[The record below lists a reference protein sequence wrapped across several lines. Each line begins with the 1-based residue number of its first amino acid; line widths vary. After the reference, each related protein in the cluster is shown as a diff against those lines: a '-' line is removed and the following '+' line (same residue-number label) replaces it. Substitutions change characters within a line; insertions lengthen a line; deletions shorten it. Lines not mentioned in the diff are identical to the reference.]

1 MNRDIVEQIIHAVES
16 KRDDI
21 IGFTKILVK
30 QLSENPPGGEQF
42 VGELIINKASEWG
55 LPAPEVWS
63 IKEEHPNL
71 IFTVNGQK
79 QGRTLLLNGH
89 TDTKPI
95 GDITAWSTDPY
106 EPEIIN
112 GKLYGRGATDMKG
125 SVVGMLGAAYAL
137 IHSKILIN
145 GNLVLALTADEEAGS
160 VYGAKALVKDRGIQ
174 ADAVIVGEP
183 SGTNKGFDTIHI
195 ACRGALLGK
204 VVVHGTQMHSS
215 LSDKG
220 GCINASVKMAQV
232 LCEFA
237 ANLKSNLRYEPHYLY
252 PTGPTVNPGVLLSG
266 GIFYGVIPGEAS
278 FGFDIRVIPG
288 MTLERIKSDIEGFL
302 ERLMKRDRDLK
313 AELVLEKPPMD
324 WHPPVEIGK
333 DHPLVTSCLYA
344 TKEII
349 GEEPIIEGALF
360 GTDAISFSGVLG
372 IPTIPSFGPGFI
384 KLAHGPDEFIEVE
397 DIINAAKIYALAAA
411 EYLNEPGI

>member
-1 MNRDIVEQIIHAVES
+1 MKRDIVEQICNKVDS

-30 QLSENPPGGEQF
+30 QLSENPPGGEKA
-42 VGELIINKASEWG
+42 VCELIKNKASEWG

-63 IKEEHPNL
+63 IKEDRPNL
-71 IFTVNGQK
+71 IFTVKGK
-79 QGRTLLLNGH
+79 KEGKTLLLNGH

-106 EPEIIN
+106 EPAIID

-137 IHSKILIN
+137 IHCDIPIN
-145 GNLVLALTADEEAGS
+145 GNLVLALSADEEAGS
-160 VYGAKALVKDRGIQ
+160 TYGVKALVGKRGIE

-183 SGTNKGFDTIHI
+183 SGTSKGFDTIHI

-204 VVVHGTQMHSS
+204 VQVRGTQMHSS
-215 LSDKG
+215 LSDRG

-237 ANLKSNLRYEPHYLY
+237 DNLKNNIRYKPHYLY
-252 PTGPTVNPGVLLSG
+252 PTGPTVNPGVTLSG

-288 MTLERIKSDIEGFL
+288 MTLEGIKTDIEKFL
-302 ERLMKRDRDLK
+302 DTLKKRDKDLK

-324 WHPPVEIGK
+324 WHPPVEISK
-333 DHPLVTSCLYA
+333 DHPVVNACLYA

-360 GTDAISFSGVLG
+360 STDGISFSGILG
-372 IPTIPSFGPGFI
+372 IPTIPSFGPGYI
-384 KLAHGPDEFIEVE
+384 KLAHSPDEYIEIE
-397 DIINAAKIYALAAA
+397 DIVNAAKIYALAAVK
-411 EYLNEPGI
+411 YLNEP